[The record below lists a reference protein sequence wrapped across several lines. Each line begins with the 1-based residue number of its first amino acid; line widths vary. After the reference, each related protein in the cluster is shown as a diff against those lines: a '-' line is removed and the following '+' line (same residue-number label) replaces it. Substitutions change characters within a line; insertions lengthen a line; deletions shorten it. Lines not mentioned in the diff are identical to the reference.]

1 MSVPW
6 VHIRATQTLIVSTLL
21 VPIPVSVEVVM
32 LEMESLVKVCDFINV
47 YIARMLLADFKNG
60 NYIDLIFGG
69 SEFVYWTN

>member
-47 YIARMLLADFKNG
+47 YIARMLLAG
-60 NYIDLIFGG
+60 L
-69 SEFVYWTN
+69 